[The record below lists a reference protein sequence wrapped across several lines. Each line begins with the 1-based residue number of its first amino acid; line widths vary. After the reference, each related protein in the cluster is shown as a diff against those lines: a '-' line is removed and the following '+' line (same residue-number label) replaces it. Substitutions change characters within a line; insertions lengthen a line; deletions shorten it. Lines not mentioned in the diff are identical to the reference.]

1 MLSREYDRRQRK
13 INRQAYEKKPRLPKG
28 FQVSV
33 SDQGLRK
40 FAVSVS
46 HLGQRAAFFSRNF
59 ASPLHAREVGV
70 SSAIALADCL
80 QRGIKL

>member
-1 MLSREYDRRQRK
+1 MNLNQ
-13 INRQAYEKKPRLPKG
+13 RLPKG

-33 SDQGLRK
+33 SHQGLGK
-40 FAVSVS
+40 FAVSVN
-46 HLGQRAAFFSRNF
+46 HLGRRVAYFWRHF

-80 QRGIKL
+80 RRGIKL